1 MKEEKNMK
9 CLKICN
15 GQAYLCSSKDCV
27 KPLDKI
33 TKDDLI
39 QMIDIITDPDVEDTF
54 EIDDP
59 KTNTIS
65 NEVHRIIYQNLSGKL
80 QELIDSRTSF
90 VDEANSLYK
99 DAFDKYTK

>member
-1 MKEEKNMK
+1 MK

-15 GQAYLCSSKDCV
+15 GQAYLCVSENCC

-33 TKDDLI
+33 SKDDLI
-39 QMIDIITDPDVEDTF
+39 QVIDAITDPDAKDIF

-59 KTNTIS
+59 QTNIIS

-80 QELIDSRTSF
+80 QELIDSRKSF
-90 VDEANSLYK
+90 IDEANSLYK
-99 DAFDKYTK
+99 DAFEKYS

>member
-9 CLKICN
+9 CLKIYK
-15 GQAYLCSSKDCV
+15 GQAYLCLPDGCD

-39 QMIDIITDPDVEDTF
+39 RVIDAITDPEAKDTF

-59 KTNTIS
+59 QMNTIS
-65 NEVHRIIYQNLSGKL
+65 NEVHRIIYQNLSSKL
-80 QELIDSRTSF
+80 QELIDSRASF

-99 DAFDKYTK
+99 DAFDKYSR